1 MMVLISRIKRLYEP
15 MPARYHHKMGDKPLV
30 SGTAKL
36 YKSNTI
42 GLILDSIFH
51 NRDIMTMVLAIP
63 IDLLLLA

>member
-15 MPARYHHKMGDKPLV
+15 MPARYHHKMGGKPLV

-51 NRDIMTMVLAIP
+51 NRDIMSMVLAIT
-63 IDLLLLA
+63 IDLLLLT